1 MSDYTHLEDNT
12 FRSFAKWTCPTL
24 VMIDG
29 FLHVVDVLDT
39 SMTKYPIRLDGT
51 RSDGSWVTNFDME
64 DMTVVSE
71 EGMELLGFGSEA
83 SVEDEYVETQRIED
97 QTQLR
102 DGDFAYF
109 LYKGRPRQ
117 GEISSEFFCKALR
130 PMLGPLFANITS
142 DSTLEF
148 LYATRKV
155 EPLNL
160 PTKHGAV
167 ISNLTLA
174 DGTSYSKAFLVN
186 AADNMWV
193 GLNDDGGYDTL
204 YADKIT
210 VVDYTVEM

>member
-1 MSDYTHLEDNT
+1 MSDYTHLEDSI

-29 FLHVVDVLDT
+29 FLHVMDVLDT
-39 SMTKYPIRLDGT
+39 EMTKYPIRLNGT
-51 RSDGSWVTNFDME
+51 RGDVSWVTDLDME
-64 DMTVVSE
+64 DMTVVPD

-83 SVEDEYVETQRIED
+83 SVENEVTQKIED

-109 LYKGRPRQ
+109 LYKGRPLQ
-117 GEISSEFFCKALR
+117 GEISSEFFCKALH
-130 PMLGPLFANITS
+130 PKLGPLLADITS
-142 DSTLEF
+142 LSTLEF

-155 EPLNL
+155 PLLNL
-160 PTKHGAV
+160 PTRHGAV
-167 ISNLTLA
+167 ISNLTLE

-186 AADNMWV
+186 AVDNMWV

-204 YADKIT
+204 YADNIT

>member
-1 MSDYTHLEDNT
+1 MSDYTHLEDSI
-12 FRSFAKWTCPTL
+12 FRSFAKWACPTL
-24 VMIDG
+24 VMMDG
-29 FLHVVDVLDT
+29 YLYVVDVLGT

-51 RSDGSWVTNFDME
+51 RGDLSWVTNLDME
-64 DMTVVSE
+64 DMKVVPD
-71 EGMELLGFGSEA
+71 EGMELLGFGSKA
-83 SVEDEYVETQRIED
+83 SVEDAMIQKIED

-109 LYKGRPRQ
+109 LYKGRPLQ

-155 EPLNL
+155 QLLNL

-167 ISNLTLA
+167 IANLTLA

-204 YADKIT
+204 YADKIA

>member
-1 MSDYTHLEDNT
+1 MSDYTHLEDSV

-51 RSDGSWVTNFDME
+51 RSDESWVTAFDME

-71 EGMELLGFGSEA
+71 EGLELLGFGPEA
-83 SVEDEYVETQRIED
+83 SVEDENAVTQKIED

-109 LYKGRPRQ
+109 LYKGMRLQ
-117 GEISSEFFCKALR
+117 GEIYSELVGTSLHPKI
-130 PMLGPLFANITS
+130 GPLFADITT
-142 DSTLEF
+142 DSKLEF
-148 LYATRKV
+148 LCATRKV

-186 AADNMWV
+186 TADNMWV

-204 YADKIT
+204 YADLIT

>member
-1 MSDYTHLEDNT
+1 MSDYTHLEDSI

-29 FLHVVDVLDT
+29 FLHVMDVLDT
-39 SMTKYPIRLDGT
+39 EMTKYPIRLNGT
-51 RSDGSWVTNFDME
+51 RGDVSWVTDLDME
-64 DMTVVSE
+64 DMTVVPD

-83 SVEDEYVETQRIED
+83 SVENEVTQKIKY

-102 DGDFAYF
+102 DGDLVCFR
-109 LYKGRPRQ
+109 YKGPYT
-117 GEISSEFFCKALR
+117 A
-130 PMLGPLFANITS
+130 
-142 DSTLEF
+142 LEF

-155 EPLNL
+155 PLLNL
-160 PTKHGAV
+160 PTRHGAV
-167 ISNLTLA
+167 ISNLTLE

-186 AADNMWV
+186 AVDNMWV

-204 YADKIT
+204 YADNIT

>member
-1 MSDYTHLEDNT
+1 MSDYTHLEDSV

-39 SMTKYPIRLDGT
+39 SMTKYRIRLDGT
-51 RSDGSWVTNFDME
+51 LDDESWVTDLDME
-64 DMTVVSE
+64 DMTIVPE
-71 EGMELLGFGSEA
+71 AGLELLGFGSEA
-83 SVEDEYVETQRIED
+83 SVENTVIQKIED

-109 LYKGRPRQ
+109 LYKGRPLQ
-117 GEISSEFFCKALR
+117 GEISSEFFNKALH
-130 PMLGPLFANITS
+130 PKLGPLLADITS
-142 DSTLEF
+142 LSTLEF

-204 YADKIT
+204 YADKIA